1 VAGFP
6 QALTGSHRVWLWLY
20 FFKNAE
26 ATIRHGIQKSVARRR
41 KKDALFSS
49 VAAYCGFADFR

>member
-1 VAGFP
+1 VLSKGE
-6 QALTGSHRVWLWLY
+6 
-20 FFKNAE
+20 KNAE